1 MPFITNTKNDDFGHA
16 QTQRDIEYLY
26 MLLGAGETQIND
38 SGMSQEIGDDGVD
51 GLPLAGRVGNIINNI
66 AADPPTYYLYCQEGN
81 LLTTVGAVN
90 YYGLKQPAASITT
103 VPTVTPSAVAGAC
116 PDGLTRAVLV
126 SDSGALTTVWAG
138 VNLKPGAIAYTDYTG
153 VLANAT
159 PFISRRIVYM
169 PLVSDATVFVRVYL
183 PWRV

>member
-26 MLLGAGETQIND
+26 MLLGNGETQIND
-38 SGMSQEIGDDGVD
+38 SGMSQEIGDDTVD
-51 GLPLAGRVGNIINNI
+51 GSSLAGRGGNVINNF

-103 VPTVTPSAVAGAC
+103 VPTIIPSAVAGAC

-126 SDSGALTTVWAG
+126 SNTGTLSVVWAG
-138 VNLKPGAIAYTDYTG
+138 VNLKPGAITYTDYTG

-159 PFISRRIVYM
+159 PFISRSIVVM
-169 PLVSDATVFVRVYL
+169 PLVSDATVLVPVYL